1 MTRITVL
8 SVEGLVDF
16 WLGHLA
22 SDVAAAIAAF
32 SLASAALS
40 SIGNDDI
47 LARDRTSPLLSS
59 ASIRRQIACSA
70 TNVFSV
76 PKGAYRKAVQ
86 QVVDLL
92 LI

>member
-1 MTRITVL
+1 MTRIRV
-8 SVEGLVDF
+8 VCIEGLIDL
-16 WLGHLA
+16 WLEYLA
-22 SDVAAAIAAF
+22 TDVAVAIAVF